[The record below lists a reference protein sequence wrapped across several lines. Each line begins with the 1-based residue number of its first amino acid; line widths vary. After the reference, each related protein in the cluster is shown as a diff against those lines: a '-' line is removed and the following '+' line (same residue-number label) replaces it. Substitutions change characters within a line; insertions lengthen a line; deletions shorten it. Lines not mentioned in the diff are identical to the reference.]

1 MEKNEE
7 ITKKITKGGMAERLW
22 KEGRRELMRG
32 KKIYRKYLTKKLILI
47 REVIHEFLINLLNKI
62 MMND

>member
-1 MEKNEE
+1 
-7 ITKKITKGGMAERLW
+7 MAERLW
-22 KEGRRELMRG
+22 KEGRRKLMRG
-32 KKIYRKYLTKKLILI
+32 KNIYRKYLTKKQILI

>member
-1 MEKNEE
+1 M
-7 ITKKITKGGMAERLW
+7 TERVW
-22 KEGRRELMRG
+22 KEGITELMRG
-32 KKIYRKYLTKKLILI
+32 KKLYRKYLTKKQILI